1 MNFKEF
7 ANSIEK
13 GREAGHHV
21 FVQCLPKM
29 GSTAL
34 SRSLPQALHE
44 FEMETAP
51 SLMNQRKEA
60 GFDQQRRQWLHQ
72 RKQQLGHTVDVCTS
86 LFLLTAELE
95 DQELRSHGHQ
105 RLVLNRSLRP
115 WLRSIS
121 NWSFQHASHPMR
133 QTWAN
138 SYRQFVAVADQ
149 ELFSVMP
156 KTLTDL
162 SSAVRFW
169 IPVWLVYQRLL
180 DTNVGEDNLPPMICD
195 SNTLIP
201 INANISHFS
210 KAFLQRFDLLI
221 PAMPDL
227 TISPNLHR
235 SFRAELHNKL
245 IRSSPSITRA

>member
-7 ANSIEK
+7 SNSIET

-60 GFDQQRRQWLHQ
+60 EFDQQRRQWLHQ

-95 DQELRSHGHQ
+95 DQGLRSHGHQ

-156 KTLTDL
+156 KTLTGL

-169 IPVWLVYQRLL
+169 IPVWLVYQSYLE
-180 DTNVGEDNLPPMICD
+180 TNVGEESLPPMICD
-195 SNTLIP
+195 NNRLIP
-201 INANISHFS
+201 INANSSHFS
-210 KAFLQRFDLLI
+210 KTFLQRFELLI

-227 TISPNLHR
+227 TISPDLHR
-235 SFRAELHNKL
+235 NFRNDLRSKL
-245 IRSSPSITRA
+245 IKTSPSVTRI

>member
-1 MNFKEF
+1 MIFKEF
-7 ANSIEK
+7 SNSIKK
-13 GREAGHHV
+13 GQNAGHHV

-60 GFDQQRRQWLHQ
+60 GFNQQRRQWLAQ

-86 LFLLTAELE
+86 LFLLTAELK
-95 DQELRSHGHQ
+95 DQWLRSQGHQ
-105 RLVLNRSLRP
+105 RLSLNRSLRP
-115 WLRSIS
+115 WLCSIS
-121 NWSFQHASHPMR
+121 NWSIQHARHPMR

-149 ELFSVMP
+149 ELFNVMP

-169 IPVWLVYQRLL
+169 IPVWLVYQSCLE
-180 DTNVGEDNLPPMICD
+180 TNFAEGLLPPIISDCK
-195 SNTLIP
+195 TLIP
-201 INANISHFS
+201 INANLSHFS
-210 KAFLQRFDLLI
+210 EAFLQRFDSLI

-227 TISPNLHR
+227 TISPDLHQN
-235 SFRAELHNKL
+235 FRDELRNKL
-245 IRSSPSITRA
+245 IRTSPSVTRI

>member
-1 MNFKEF
+1 MTFKEF
-7 ANSIEK
+7 SNSIEK
-13 GREAGHHV
+13 GREAGFHV

-34 SRSLPQALHE
+34 SRSLPKALHE

-60 GFDQQRRQWLHQ
+60 GFDQQRRRWLHR
-72 RKQQLGHTVDVCTS
+72 RKQQLGNTADVCTS
-86 LFLLTAELE
+86 LFLLTSDLE
-95 DQELRSHGHQ
+95 DQVLRSNGHQ

-121 NWSFQHASHPMR
+121 NWSFQHARHPMR

-138 SYRQFVAVADQ
+138 SYRQFVALADM

-169 IPVWLVYQRLL
+169 IPVWLVYQGRLE
-180 DTNVGEDNLPPMICD
+180 TNVGEESLPPMLCD

-201 INANISHFS
+201 IKANSSHFP
-210 KAFLQRFDLLI
+210 KAFLQRFESLI

-227 TISPNLHR
+227 TISANHHR
-235 SFRAELHNKL
+235 NFRNELRRKL
-245 IRSSPSITRA
+245 IRASPSITRN